1 MSKKAQKGKDREWEG
16 EREARRERGE
26 EEGELRGGDRRHRKF
41 LTRRPAARKILG
53 KG

>member
-1 MSKKAQKGKDREWEG
+1 MGGGKGSKEG
-16 EREARRERGE
+16 EGRG
-26 EEGELRGGDRRHRKF
+26 GGGATGGDRRHRKF